1 MVQFSIYGS
10 VIDTKS
16 QGGITGLQV
25 EAWSKDGNSPHLI
38 GSAETGKEG
47 RFEIISSERYN
58 ELFQGRVHGVVFK
71 LYSGGELIAG
81 TDDFSVRKITG
92 EGAEVSIAIDYS
104 RHTPVGG
111 AVTVKGFVYHLN
123 ASPVQGITV
132 AALERSLRKDNLIGK
147 TETDGRGCYEFT
159 FTPQQFKLNPD
170 SPVLQL
176 EVLDRQGKVITT
188 SEMLLDLKEI
198 NKVHF
203 IIDSPDYKGLSRF
216 QKALQSISPHV
227 GDVQYTELAENGRQQ
242 DISYLSRRSGK
253 TLREVDRFVKAKQ
266 FSEQTKIPAEAFYS
280 LLKKNLPADLNVLLC
295 QKQGVIAAAL
305 DQAAKNNLIDTAVA
319 EKKDEILEQ
328 FGRARVDW
336 MLSAKRGQAEASLGD
351 ILSLATSDAKLH
363 RKLLLSYISFE
374 GEPKDF
380 WNNFKKELGN
390 KDLVAKIQLTLQLAW
405 LTGNQ
410 TAIMKSLLSEEN
422 QTFRDLRPYAK
433 YDLQDWQQRINEVSQ
448 SEKRL
453 CVPPAIEG
461 KDDQEKIRNY
471 ASAMARIVRD
481 TVPTA
486 VFAARLE
493 RDSTSKSPFDGC
505 KSELSAFFNNNPD
518 FEFMKHTTY
527 TLTAGGTLYKFDGV
541 KEKDKLI
548 GVLKSIQRVFRL
560 APSYEAVAALY
571 AGGLDSSF
579 GIAQLPRQHF
589 VEKYAMPLGGEDTAR
604 AVYQQATKT
613 YMTALEICT
622 ELHPNLNLGPYV
634 IPQQGIQPAGGAAP
648 QDDQGIPEPDLRT
661 MFGSLEQ
668 CDCEECQTVYSPAA
682 YLVDILHF
690 LEQRAPDVF
699 QELKRRRGDLLDID
713 LSCKNTNTPLPYVDL
728 VLERLEPL
736 VMVLKG
742 IYGSFILAESYQT
755 VGTAEELAGNPEHYK
770 RYYNQD
776 GKKVYQDVSQ
786 SAAGAYNF
794 VKNSVFPAELP
805 FNLPLEESRIYLNH
819 LGISRAEL
827 MQQFLPVN
835 QSTDRYDPSD
845 YNWAA
850 EYLGISPQEATIITQ
865 IVDMGASIGVW
876 NFYGFDKAN
885 GFTPIADPASTGQV
899 ITAGNWNDVLAGRV
913 DVFLQQTGLQYT
925 EMLYLLDTRYVNPV
939 DSSGKRKITVVANS
953 EKTSDPVTCV
963 LEYLQLAG
971 MEPGDLTRMHRFI
984 RLWRRLGWKMYELD
998 MAIASLSRLTESPLT
1013 SYFNRKD
1020 DLVQLAYAV
1029 WASKQFN
1036 LSVGTVAAFW
1046 GDINTTIYTDYDRDD
1061 QPGIASLYDALFR
1074 NKAVINPPDPAYDDI
1089 FNGIA
1094 KSFGGHSAGIL
1105 AAVQIT
1111 DADLSLLTKNLNIDT
1126 SSTNTLTLR
1135 VLSNLYRHAV
1145 LARALH
1151 LSSKDFLTVKAIIGL
1166 DPFGSPRETLS
1177 FVSMLDAIRTSS
1189 FSITQLDYLLRHQY
1203 TEDTGAAPTD
1213 QSITLFLTDL
1223 QAGLRKIELSAAP
1236 GTTSGAASDLS
1247 GTTPDTAQTRDEL
1260 VQSKKNLIKQKFV
1273 EALKLSPAAAKLLL
1287 EETVVSSSSNQS
1299 RLFIEDFMDEAFIS
1313 GEATSGTASGVLTP
1327 DLYPAQYNGFRL
1339 IDKISAFITGLKI
1352 ADEELPY
1359 IVKSYNELGI
1369 TNLAA
1374 LPLTPT
1380 AGAAFREFK
1389 NLIDLVRARDM
1400 LPFGTP
1406 GLSDIF
1412 KPLFMHS
1419 QDPGG
1424 NAKERWLEQLE
1435 QRTHWGGLVT
1445 DLVGDKDAL
1454 QGGGI
1459 LKTNFPGD
1467 FKTGSLLLLIGKCR
1481 DAVKRIGLSAHQIAA
1496 EIRADLADADSQAVK
1511 NAAKARHEESE
1522 WYSIAKPLQDVLR
1535 EKRRQALVAYV
1546 VAHPDHQSNLSWR
1559 NINDLYE
1566 YLLIDVEMS
1575 PLLMTSRIKQAISS
1589 VQLFIDR
1596 VLMNL
1601 EHANMDKTTPPL
1613 KLHPDQIDEWE
1624 QWRKL
1629 YRIWEA
1635 NRKIFLYPEN
1645 WLEPELRDDKSPFFK
1660 ELEAQLRQNELSPEN
1675 VEDAFLGYLEK
1686 LDSVARLEIKCVYH
1700 QVDADYDID
1709 IVHVIGRTYGAPHK
1723 YYYRKLEN
1731 GEWTAWEKV
1740 ELDIEGDHLALFVWN
1755 RRLYLFWLMFTKKA
1769 QDVDITISQGDKS
1782 SATSGTS
1789 SVISYNED
1797 SDIGQMQQGFYSA
1810 EATGDSSSGTT
1821 LPKAPLYWQIQL
1833 AWSERKKNKWLPRKM
1848 SKESINF
1855 SPFVNCTNE
1864 DVLNAIRDKFYFC
1877 LYPAATELRF
1887 LFLMQ
1892 SEGVNGSIPN
1902 TLYQLVWV
1910 YFSFRDGNS
1919 DPVAINSYNP
1929 NNCKTYT
1936 LPKNICGSQM
1946 MLRQIDSQEGLYFSN
1961 DGAYLSSAPN
1971 GLYRL
1976 VVPSNALLFD
1986 NPLGDIFFFQDD
1998 VNTFFAR
2005 YELEEMEDSVSASG
2019 NTTDPLNHNEHW
2031 VYKDNQIPDLA
2042 GPVEGWEE
2050 LEDILSQFTNP
2061 VDEETAQGAAIINS
2075 SGTTISLNGKTF
2087 SGSGLA
2093 ATLQQGA
2100 YRAGKYDAG
2109 IVMKQPQAGTG
2120 KTTLMMTC
2128 APSVLRG
2135 LGGST
2140 SAQTREASY
2149 HYEQRL
2155 AFHSHYHPHVQTFI
2169 AMLNV
2174 YGVDGMLKRALPTLL
2189 SFEDTMNFPSCY
2201 APNNAIVKSSFPSD
2215 LVDFDYG
2222 GAYSQYNW
2230 ELFFHLPMLVATRL
2244 SQDQRFEEA
2253 RKWFHYVFDPTC
2265 SEGGGKERFWR
2276 FKPFY
2281 DLAGKKI
2288 ETLDD
2293 LMTNAAELAEQVDKW
2308 MQDPF
2313 KPHVIAR
2320 MRRLAYMKNVV
2331 MKYIDNLLAWADQLF
2346 RRDTI
2351 EAINE
2356 ATQLYVLAAKILGER
2371 PQRVPPRARPKVQ
2384 SYSKLDTDLDLFSNA
2399 MVDIELFIPPS
2410 APANTNNNSGNSLGR
2425 MAYFGLAKNEKL
2437 LEYWDVVADRLFKI
2451 RNCMNIEGIVRQ
2463 LPLFEPPIDPGLLV
2477 KAAAAGMDLGSILN
2491 DLSANTP
2498 YYRFNF
2504 MLQKAL
2510 ELCNDVKSLG
2520 GVLLSA
2526 LEKKDAEA
2534 LALLRQSH
2542 EMNMLDA
2549 IRYVKERQVEET
2561 KENLDALNK
2570 TRIVVQGKLTYYS
2583 SRPYMNNYESQHLNS
2598 MQTGLILQGVQG
2610 GIETLST
2617 FLSALPD
2624 IKIGAPTGMGATY
2637 GGANL
2642 GMVLKA
2648 FSSYMGIM
2656 IGINNTTGAMAA
2668 TQGGYQRRMDD
2679 WKFQADS
2686 AKKELAQ
2693 IDKQILAAQIRQAI
2707 AEKELQNQEMQIEN
2721 AREINDFMSNKYTNQ
2736 ELYEWMVGQVATVY
2750 FQSYQIA
2757 YDLAKKAEKCYQW
2770 ELGIEDSSFIQ
2781 FGYWDSMRKG
2791 LLSGEKLQYDLRR
2804 IEASYLEQNKREFEL
2819 TKHISLVL
2827 LDPVSLL
2834 ELQTN
2839 GKCTVHIP
2847 EVLFDLDYPGHYFRR
2862 IKSVSLS
2869 IPCVAGPY
2877 TTINCTLRLKNH
2889 ATRKRTMLKTS
2900 GEPYGTTDYASD
2912 SDPST
2917 GRFRYVPNES
2927 QSVATSSAQNDSG
2940 VFELSFRDERYLP
2953 FEGCGV
2959 ISAWEIGLTEDQNLR
2974 QFDYKT
2980 ISDVIIHLKYTA
2992 REDAILKD
3000 PAIAYAKKVIEAGV
3014 NRDANPLPLV
3024 RLFSLKHDFPTEW
3037 YKFLHPQDDCDNEL
3051 QMVISKDRFPFF
3063 AKDKNVEITA
3073 IDFYAKCSDSSEYK
3087 VQLSPPV
3094 TVSDPLVDSDAGL
3107 FTLTA
3112 PYTFTDGRP
3121 GIIHHGQKAPV
3132 TVSLPTSSSPWILKV
3147 RKTGVT
3153 NFLSLTEAEMED
3165 IYLALSYKLS

>member
-1 MVQFSIYGS
+1 M
-10 VIDTKS
+10 
-16 QGGITGLQV
+16 
-25 EAWSKDGNSPHLI
+25 
-38 GSAETGKEG
+38 
-47 RFEIISSERYN
+47 SSRN
-58 ELFQGRVHGVVFK
+58 R
-71 LYSGGELIAG
+71 
-81 TDDFSVRKITG
+81 
-92 EGAEVSIAIDYS
+92 
-104 RHTPVGG
+104 
-111 AVTVKGFVYHLN
+111 GF
-123 ASPVQGITV
+123 T
-132 AALERSLRKDNLIGK
+132 
-147 TETDGRGCYEFT
+147 
-159 FTPQQFKLNPD
+159 
-170 SPVLQL
+170 
-176 EVLDRQGKVITT
+176 
-188 SEMLLDLKEI
+188 
-198 NKVHF
+198 
-203 IIDSPDYKGLSRF
+203 
-216 QKALQSISPHV
+216 
-227 GDVQYTELAENGRQQ
+227 
-242 DISYLSRRSGK
+242 
-253 TLREVDRFVKAKQ
+253 
-266 FSEQTKIPAEAFYS
+266 
-280 LLKKNLPADLNVLLC
+280 
-295 QKQGVIAAAL
+295 
-305 DQAAKNNLIDTAVA
+305 
-319 EKKDEILEQ
+319 
-328 FGRARVDW
+328 
-336 MLSAKRGQAEASLGD
+336 
-351 ILSLATSDAKLH
+351 
-363 RKLLLSYISFE
+363 
-374 GEPKDF
+374 
-380 WNNFKKELGN
+380 
-390 KDLVAKIQLTLQLAW
+390 
-405 LTGNQ
+405 
-410 TAIMKSLLSEEN
+410 
-422 QTFRDLRPYAK
+422 
-433 YDLQDWQQRINEVSQ
+433 
-448 SEKRL
+448 
-453 CVPPAIEG
+453 
-461 KDDQEKIRNY
+461 
-471 ASAMARIVRD
+471 
-481 TVPTA
+481 
-486 VFAARLE
+486 
-493 RDSTSKSPFDGC
+493 
-505 KSELSAFFNNNPD
+505 
-518 FEFMKHTTY
+518 
-527 TLTAGGTLYKFDGV
+527 
-541 KEKDKLI
+541 
-548 GVLKSIQRVFRL
+548 
-560 APSYEAVAALY
+560 
-571 AGGLDSSF
+571 
-579 GIAQLPRQHF
+579 
-589 VEKYAMPLGGEDTAR
+589 
-604 AVYQQATKT
+604 
-613 YMTALEICT
+613 
-622 ELHPNLNLGPYV
+622 
-634 IPQQGIQPAGGAAP
+634 AP

-690 LEQRAPDVF
+690 LEKRAPDVF
-699 QELKRRRGDLLDID
+699 QELKRRRGDLLDIE
-713 LSCKNTNTPLPYVDL
+713 LSCNNTNIPLPYVDL
-728 VLERLEPL
+728 VLERLESL

-755 VGTAEELAGNPEHYK
+755 VGTAEELAGNPEHNK
-770 RYYNQD
+770 RYYIQD
-776 GKKVYQDVSQ
+776 GKKIYKDVSQ
-786 SAAGAYNF
+786 FAAGAYNF
-794 VKNSVFPAELP
+794 VNNSVFPAVLP

-835 QSTDRYDPSD
+835 QSNDRCDPND

-850 EYLGISPQEATIITQ
+850 EYLGISPQEAAIITH

-876 NFYGFDKAN
+876 KFYGFDKAN
-885 GFTPIADPASTGQV
+885 GFTPITDPASTGQV
-899 ITAGNWNDVLAGRV
+899 ITAGNWNDILAGRV

-925 EMLYLLDTRYVNPV
+925 EVLYLLDTRYVNPV

-953 EKTSDPVTCV
+953 EKTSDSATCV

-971 MEPGDLTRMHRFI
+971 MEPGDLTRIHRFI

-998 MAIASLSRLTESPLT
+998 MAIASLFRLTESPLT
-1013 SYFNRKD
+1013 SYFNRED
-1020 DLVQLAYAV
+1020 DLVQVAYAV
-1029 WASKQFN
+1029 WVSKQFN

-1074 NKAVINPPDPAYDDI
+1074 NKAVINPPDPAFDDI
-1089 FNGIA
+1089 HNGIA
-1094 KSFGGHSAGIL
+1094 KNFGGHSAGIL

-1145 LARALH
+1145 LARALN
-1151 LSSKDFLTVKAIIGL
+1151 LSIKDFLTVKAIIGL
-1166 DPFGSPRETLS
+1166 DPFGSPMETFS
-1177 FVSMLDAIRTSS
+1177 FVSMLDAIRTSG

-1223 QAGLRKIELSAAP
+1223 QAGLRKIELSAAS
-1236 GTTSGAASDLS
+1236 GTTSGTASDLS
-1247 GTTPDTAQTRDEL
+1247 GTTSDTAQTRDEL

-1287 EETVVSSSSNQS
+1287 EDTAVSSSSNRS
-1299 RLFIEDFMDEAFIS
+1299 RFIIEDFMDEAFIS
-1313 GEATSGTASGVLTP
+1313 GKTTSGAAFDVVTP
-1327 DLYPAQYNGFRL
+1327 ELYPAQYNDFRL
-1339 IDKISAFITGLKI
+1339 LDKISTFINSLKI

-1359 IVKSYNELGI
+1359 IVQSHDELGI
-1369 TNLAA
+1369 TNLSA
-1374 LPLTPT
+1374 LPLTP
-1380 AGAAFREFK
+1380 AANAAFREFK

-1406 GLSDIF
+1406 GLCNIL
-1412 KPLFMHS
+1412 KPLIEPTVVF
-1419 QDPGG
+1419 DPVLGTNLHGEVPQLGG
-1424 NAKERWLEQLE
+1424 VASTELGGALGDPIHIPPRNPDEEAKERWLEQLE
-1435 QRTHWGGLVT
+1435 RRTHWGSLVT
-1445 DLVGDKDAL
+1445 DLVGGKDAL
-1454 QGGGI
+1454 LGGGI
-1459 LKTNFPGD
+1459 LKTNFPND

-1496 EIRADLADADSQAVK
+1496 VIRADLADADSQAVK

-1546 VAHPDHQSNLSWR
+1546 VAHPDHQSNLIWR
-1559 NINDLYE
+1559 NSNDLYE
-1566 YLLIDVEMS
+1566 YLLIDVEMC
-1575 PLLMTSRIKQAISS
+1575 PLMMTSRIKQAISS

-1601 EHANMDKTTPPL
+1601 EHASMDKTTPPL

-1700 QVDADYDID
+1700 QMDADYDID

-1782 SATSGTS
+1782 SSTSGTS
-1789 SVISYNED
+1789 SVISCNED
-1797 SDIGQMQQGFYSA
+1797 SDIGQIQQGFYSA
-1810 EATGDSSSGTT
+1810 EATEDSSSGTT

-1833 AWSERKKNKWLPRKM
+1833 AWSERKKNKWLPRKI
-1848 SKESINF
+1848 SKESIIC
-1855 SPFVNCTNE
+1855 SPFVTCTNE
-1864 DVLNAIRDKFYFC
+1864 DVLHDIRDKFYIC
-1877 LYPAATELRF
+1877 LYPAPTELRF
-1887 LFLMQ
+1887 LFLKQ
-1892 SEGVNGSIPN
+1892 SDGVNGSIPN
-1902 TLYQLVWV
+1902 TLYQFVWV

-1919 DPVAINSYNP
+1919 DPVATNSYNP
-1929 NNCKTYT
+1929 SQCRTKT

-1961 DGAYLSSAPN
+1961 DDPLLSSAPN

-1976 VVPSNALLFD
+1976 VVPSNALFD
-1986 NPLGDIFFFQDD
+1986 NPLGDIFFFQDN
-1998 VNTFFAR
+1998 VNTFFVR
-2005 YELEEMEDSVSASG
+2005 HELEKIEYSG
-2019 NTTDPLNHNEHW
+2019 TGSFSTIDLLNHNDHW
-2031 VYKDNQIPDLA
+2031 IYEDNQIPDLA

-2050 LEDILSQFTNP
+2050 LENILSQFTNP

-2075 SGTTISLNGKTF
+2075 SGTTISLNGKTIR
-2087 SGSGLA
+2087 GNDLIA
-2093 ATLQQGA
+2093 AIPSYA
-2100 YRAGKYDAG
+2100 YR
-2109 IVMKQPQAGTG
+2109 P
-2120 KTTLMMTC
+2120 
-2128 APSVLRG
+2128 
-2135 LGGST
+2135 GGFNMGNMASQLLVST
-2140 SAQTREASY
+2140 SNKTRLSPSGPYAAYGRSKGKSVQTREASY
-2149 HYEQRL
+2149 QTETHL
-2155 AFHSHYHPHVQTFI
+2155 AFSTFSHAHVQTFI
-2169 AMLNV
+2169 DYLNRL
-2174 YGVDGMLKRALPTLL
+2174 GVDGLFKFALDISKLG
-2189 SFEDTMNFPSCY
+2189 DNINFPRY
-2201 APNNAIVKSSFPSD
+2201 QPDQAMVAIGYPTD
-2215 LVDFDYG
+2215 QVDYDYG

-2230 ELFFHLPMLVATRL
+2230 ELFFHLPILMATRL
-2244 SQDQRFEEA
+2244 SQDQRFEKA

-2265 SEGGGKERFWR
+2265 SEGAGKERFWR

-2281 DLAGKKI
+2281 DLAGTKI
-2288 ETLDD
+2288 ETLDE

-2384 SYSKLDTDLDLFSNA
+2384 SYSKLDTDLDPFSNA

-2477 KAAAAGMDLGSILN
+2477 KAAAAGIDLGSILN

-2504 MLQKAL
+2504 MLQKAM

-2520 GVLLSA
+2520 GALLSA

-2583 SRPYMNNYESQHLNS
+2583 TRPYMNNYESQHLNS

-2686 AKKELAQ
+2686 SKKELAQ
-2693 IDKQILAAQIRQAI
+2693 IDKQILAAQIRLAI

-2750 FQSYQIA
+2750 FQSYQLA

-2770 ELGIEDSSFIQ
+2770 ERGIEDSSFIQ
-2781 FGYWDSMRKG
+2781 FGYWDSLRKG

-2959 ISAWEIGLTEDQNLR
+2959 ISEWEIGLTEDQDLR
-2974 QFDYKT
+2974 QFDFKT

-3000 PAIAYAKKVIEAGV
+3000 PAITYAKKVIEAGV
-3014 NRDANPLPLV
+3014 NKDANPLPLV

-3063 AKDKNVEITA
+3063 AKDKNIEITA

-3094 TVSDPLVDSDAGL
+3094 TAASPLVDSDAGL

-3132 TVSLPTSSSPWILKV
+3132 SVSLPTSSSPWILKV